1 MKNVLITGA
10 NGFIAKS
17 LIPMLCD
24 SDFNLRVT
32 SRCELKP
39 VYLESRNKIEFISFD
54 FDSDTS
60 DFDKLVDEIDVIIHL
75 AGKAHS
81 VSSSKSKDIE
91 YRNVNYLATQK
102 LIDAAARKKIKRF
115 IFLSSV
121 KVYGDGVSH
130 YENKD
135 KEQLFTE
142 ETLPAP
148 VGSYAQSKLDAEN
161 VICQVCNQCDME
173 YVIIRSPLV
182 YGPQVKANF
191 KTLMD
196 AVKSRV
202 PLPLGR
208 INNYRSYIFIDNL
221 SDAVKECIIK
231 AEAANNIFLLS
242 DMNISISELAKKIS
256 ISFNQTPSVFNFPIR
271 VLDISF
277 TLIGKKNQFSK
288 LTNSMC
294 VDSTKIQR
302 RLGWQPQ
309 VKMEEAL
316 SKTTE
321 WYLTRHINKNDKKLK
336 LIIVVSEAWVFM
348 SHRLPLAKAAIAS
361 GYDVTVIT
369 RVGEL
374 KKTLINEGV
383 NVINLDFVRSSRW
396 PIKDLKIL
404 FKLVKLLRMQQPD
417 IIHNVSM
424 KIILL
429 GTIAGLT
436 SRAKTIIN
444 AFTGLGYVFSSQE
457 LHARVLRLFLVPI
470 LRVLLKNKKC
480 HAIFQNPDDMELF
493 FTLDMIEKNKS
504 VLIKGSGVDIN
515 EFAQSNDDNVIP
527 VVMLA
532 SRMLWDKGIGEFVEA
547 AKLAAKNNLNAKF
560 VLVGDVDRQNPMSI
574 PTNTLNHWSDEGY
587 ITWLGHSNDM
597 PTILKSSS
605 IVCLPSYREGLPKV
619 LLEAAATGRPLV
631 ATDVPGC
638 REIVINGENGI
649 LVKLKDAGSLYEAIK
664 ELVSDDEMRR
674 LMGQSSR
681 DLVEAK
687 LSTEII
693 NAQTI
698 QLYRTALSDIQQ

>member
-24 SDFNLRVT
+24 SDFKLRVT

-39 VYLESRNKIEFISFD
+39 VYLDSRNEIEFISFD

-60 DFDKLVDEIDVIIHL
+60 NFDRLVDDIDVIIHL

-81 VSSSKSKDIE
+81 VSSSKLENDEHRKI
-91 YRNVNYLATQK
+91 NYITTQQ
-102 LIDAAARKKIKRF
+102 LVQAAARKKVKRF
-115 IFLSSV
+115 IFLSSL
-121 KVYGDGVSH
+121 KVLGDGVSY

-135 KEQLFTE
+135 KAQLFTE
-142 ETLPAP
+142 QSMPAP
-148 VGSYAQSKLDAEN
+148 IGSYAQSKLDAEK
-161 VICQVCNQCDME
+161 VICQVCDQCDMD

-191 KTLMD
+191 KTLLD
-196 AVKSRV
+196 AVKSRI
-202 PLPLGR
+202 PLPIGR
-208 INNYRSYIFIDNL
+208 INNYRSYIFVDNL
-221 SDAVKECIIK
+221 SDAIKECMIK
-231 AEAANNIFLLS
+231 AEAVNNVFLLS
-242 DMNISISELAKKIS
+242 DMNISISELAQKIS
-256 ISFNQTPSVFNFPIR
+256 MSFNQSPSVFNFPIR
-271 VLDISF
+271 ALDILF

-294 VDSTKIQR
+294 VDSAKIQR
-302 RLGWQPQ
+302 RLGWQPK

-321 WYLTRHINKNDKKLK
+321 WYLTRHINNNDNKLK

-383 NVINLDFVRSSRW
+383 NVVNLEFVRSSRW

-404 FKLVKLLRMQQPD
+404 YKLVKLFRMQQPD

-424 KIILL
+424 KIILI
-429 GTIAGLT
+429 GTIAGLLSKT
-436 SRAKTIIN
+436 KTIIN
-444 AFTGLGYVFSSQE
+444 AFTGLGYVFSSQQ
-457 LHARVLRLFLVPI
+457 LHARVLRLFLVPV
-470 LRVLLKNKKC
+470 LRILLKNNKC
-480 HAIFQNPDDMELF
+480 YAIFQNPDDMELF
-493 FTLDMIEKNKS
+493 FNLDMIEKNKS
-504 VLIKGSGVDIN
+504 VLIRGSGVDIN
-515 EFAQSNDDNVIP
+515 EFAQSNDENEIP

-547 AKLAAKNNLNAKF
+547 AKLAAEDNLNAKF

-574 PTNTLNHWSDEGY
+574 PTNTLNYWSDEGY
-587 ITWLGHSNDM
+587 ITWLGHSNEM

-649 LVKLKDAGSLYEAIK
+649 LVKLKDSNSLYEAIK
-664 ELVSDDEMRR
+664 ELVSDDEKRR
-674 LMGQSSR
+674 SMGQNSR
-681 DLVEAK
+681 DLVETK
-687 LSTEII
+687 LSTKII

-698 QLYRTALSDIQQ
+698 ELYKSALNDIQ

>member
-1 MKNVLITGA
+1 MKNVLVTGA

-17 LIPMLCD
+17 LIPMLYD
-24 SDFNLRVT
+24 SDFNLHVT

-39 VYLESRNKIEFISFD
+39 IYLENRNEIEFISFD
-54 FDSDTS
+54 FNSDTS
-60 DFDKLVDEIDVIIHL
+60 DFDKLVDDIDVIIHL

-81 VSSSKSKDIE
+81 VSSSKLENDEHRK
-91 YRNVNYLATQK
+91 NNYIATKQLVK
-102 LIDAAARKKIKRF
+102 AAARNKIKRF

-148 VGSYAQSKLDAEN
+148 IGSYAQSKLDAEN
-161 VICQVCNQCDME
+161 VICQVCSQCDME

-191 KTLMD
+191 KTLLD

-208 INNYRSYIFIDNL
+208 INNYRSYVFIDNL
-221 SDAVKECIIK
+221 SDAIKECIIK

-256 ISFNQTPSVFNFPIR
+256 TSFNQAPSVFNFPIR
-271 VLDISF
+271 VLDILS
-277 TLIGKKNQFSK
+277 TLIGKKSKFSK

-294 VDSTKIQR
+294 VDSTKIR
-302 RLGWQPQ
+302 HRLGWKPQ
-309 VKMEEAL
+309 VNMEEAL
-316 SKTTE
+316 TKTTE

-374 KKTLINEGV
+374 KKTLIDEGI
-383 NVINLDFVRSSRW
+383 NVINLDFIRSSRS

-404 FKLVKLLRMQQPD
+404 FKLVKLFRMERPD

-436 SRAKTIIN
+436 SKAKVIIN

-457 LHARVLRLFLVPI
+457 LHASVLRLFLVPI
-470 LRVLLKNKKC
+470 LKVLLKNKKC
-480 HAIFQNPDDMELF
+480 HAIFQNPDDMKLF

-504 VLIKGSGVDIN
+504 VLIRGSGVDIN

-532 SRMLWDKGIGEFVEA
+532 SRMLWDKGIGEFVDA

-574 PTNTLNHWSDEGY
+574 PTNTLNHWSEEGY

-619 LLEAAATGRPLV
+619 LLEAAAIGRPLV

-638 REIVINGENGI
+638 REIVMNRENGI
-649 LVKLKDAGSLYEAIK
+649 LVKLKDAESLYQAIK
-664 ELVSDDEMRR
+664 ELVSDNEIR
-674 LMGQSSR
+674 LSMGQRSR

-693 NAQTI
+693 NEQTI
-698 QLYRTALSDIQQ
+698 QLYKTARSEP